1 MKFASSSINKT
12 AVAVAGAVVLTGA
25 LAACGSGDSAS
36 DNPTS
41 QAATFANGVVPEAI
55 NDMTALYGTV
65 GNPNSTEITLTG
77 CSAEIAGMC
86 QIHEVI
92 KKDGKETM
100 QELQN
105 GLTIPANGSVELK
118 TGSYHVMLMNLK
130 SKPAVGT
137 SVPVTL
143 RLSNGNIN
151 VSGTVEARA
160 QEPVPGD
167 TMDHDSSSDSGH
179 GN

>member
-36 DNPTS
+36 DNPTG
-41 QAATFANGVVPEAI
+41 QAATFTNGVIPEVM

-92 KKDGKETM
+92 QKDGKETM
-100 QELQN
+100 QQVPN
-105 GLTIPANGSVELK
+105 GLPIPANGSVELK
-118 TGSYHVMLMNLK
+118 TGSYHIMLMDIKN
-130 SKPAVGT
+130 KPAVGST
-137 SVPVTL
+137 VPVTL
-143 RLSNGNIN
+143 QLSNGDIN
-151 VSGTVEARA
+151 VSGTVEARVK
-160 QEPVPGD
+160 EPVPGNS
-167 TMDHDSSSDSGH
+167 MAPESSSDSGH